1 MGTPHREDTRA
12 GAGRFPV
19 VNAPR
24 RTPNFTR
31 FIATGAILGF
41 VVGAVASLFGDRA
54 PGLSENSA
62 LFYVGVFGAAI
73 GAVLGALVAVA
84 LDRRG

>member
-1 MGTPHREDTRA
+1 MWAPVD
-12 GAGRFPV
+12 FSV

-31 FIATGAILGF
+31 FIATGAVLGF
-41 VVGAVASLFGDRA
+41 VVGAVASLFGDQA

-62 LFYVGVFGAAI
+62 LFYIGAFGMLI
-73 GAVLGALVAVA
+73 GAVLAAVIA
-84 LDRRG
+84 VLLDRRG

>member
-1 MGTPHREDTRA
+1 MGTPHQGAAGA
-12 GAGRFPV
+12 GAGRFPL

-41 VVGAVASLFGDRA
+41 VVGAVATLFTERA
-54 PGLSENSA
+54 PGLSETSA
-62 LFYVGVFGAAI
+62 MFYIGVFGAAI

-84 LDRRG
+84 FERRG

>member
-1 MGTPHREDTRA
+1 MGTPHPGGTRA
-12 GAGRFPV
+12 GAGRFLV

-41 VVGAVASLFGDRA
+41 VVGAVVSLFGDRA

-62 LFYVGVFGAAI
+62 LFYIGVFGMLI
-73 GAVLGALVAVA
+73 GAVLAAVVAVL